1 MLDEG
6 LIETT
11 ETADHF
17 CLINNDDIRPHI
29 KRVPT
34 EGDDGVLE
42 ATHYTWFWNAD
53 YMEEYLQE
61 TFPSAN
67 IGVRRY
73 HLCGAYNP
81 LILYRKL
88 PNSF

>member
-34 EGDDGVLE
+34 EGDDGVLKQHIILGFKCRLYGRIF
-42 ATHYTWFWNAD
+42 TR
-53 YMEEYLQE
+53 
-61 TFPSAN
+61 N
-67 IGVRRY
+67 I
-73 HLCGAYNP
+73 P
-81 LILYRKL
+81 
-88 PNSF
+88 

>member
-42 ATHYTWFWNAD
+42 ATHYTWVL
-53 YMEEYLQE
+53 EC
-61 TFPSAN
+61 
-67 IGVRRY
+67 R
-73 HLCGAYNP
+73 
-81 LILYRKL
+81 LYGRIFTRDI
-88 PNSF
+88 P